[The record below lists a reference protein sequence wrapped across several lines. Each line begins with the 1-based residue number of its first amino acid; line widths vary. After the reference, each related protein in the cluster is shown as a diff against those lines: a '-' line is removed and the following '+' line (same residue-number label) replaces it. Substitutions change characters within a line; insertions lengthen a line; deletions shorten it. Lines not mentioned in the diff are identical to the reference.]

1 MRRIALLFVAIAVS
15 YAAGLDPALAHTTGS
30 GWIAAVVGLYHGV
43 VGTIPEFMGGSGY
56 NALPDIAVAAV
67 ILCVLGR
74 EVSARARPA
83 LGAHRRP
90 HRRQLDRSRRHPA
103 AGVQPPDTVRPGRR
117 SARMKLPVS
126 P

>member
-83 LGAHRRP
+83 WARIVVRVAGSWIA
-90 HRRQLDRSRRHPA
+90 A
-103 AGVQPPDTVRPGRR
+103 AGILLLAFSLRIQFGLGVGPRG
-117 SARMKLPVS
+117 
-126 P
+126 